1 MTAGLF
7 AGWSVAAKVF
17 GFYLASVSALAFL
30 MYGMD
35 KFKAVHGYW
44 RTRESYLL
52 AVGFFGGAAGAL
64 LAMIVFH
71 HKTRH
76 GYFWVINL
84 TGLVLQAALF
94 AYCFQMP

>member
-7 AGWSVAAKVF
+7 AGWSVAAKIA
-17 GFYLASVSALAFL
+17 GFCLAAMSALAFL

-44 RTRESYLL
+44 RTPEARLL

-64 LAMIVFH
+64 LGMLVFH

-76 GYFWVINL
+76 GVFWVMNL
-84 TGLVLQAALF
+84 TGLFLQAALF
-94 AYCFQMP
+94 VYCLELP